1 MRGRTRA
8 PKLLLGRARILS
20 FMATGLVIHIS
31 SGNDKHTEVLT
42 GERIRIGNCDDCD
55 LRLRASALP
64 QRPNSEGLVL
74 ELANRNGSYSV
85 VEFDRDLALSLNGQP
100 LEANTKIKD
109 GDDLRIADS
118 PLALQFFPLRDLP
131 AVVPSSSRE
140 THVAPFIEQAAIESA
155 ATARRDDAK
164 VFLREFTRELVR
176 EINPST
182 KLVTLA
188 IALALVGGVLYIGF
202 SMFKEM
208 QRTRSILSEQR
219 AQLEGA
225 RNQAAK
231 TNEQLTDLG
240 RSNKE
245 IRDSLSLA
253 VKLRSDYGSGVCLIA
268 GSFYFVEAGTGRPL
282 RHPEAQVNESGTAV
296 QGSGDAQPLT
306 PEGRAAVA
314 EYEFVGTGFYVGSSF
329 VITNRHIAQPWLADE
344 RAQTLSSSVRYQP
357 RLKKLNAYFP
367 DHKQPIPLKFKMAAQ
382 RDDLAV
388 CTLEIA
394 EVPSE
399 IPIIP
404 LEEDEESVAVGKTI
418 VMMGYPSGPDRLLAL
433 LDDAESRDIQQ
444 RYGSLDALLGYL
456 AEKRRIQPLT
466 TQGSITDLDVRRIA
480 YDARTAE
487 GGSGAPVFGP
497 SGRVI
502 GVNFAIFTENQ
513 ASNFAVPIQYA
524 IALLGR
530 AGWTSPV
537 PKEPKDAEASNPQ
550 SNSHAAAAP
559 K

>member
-1 MRGRTRA
+1 
-8 PKLLLGRARILS
+8 
-20 FMATGLVIHIS
+20 MATGLVIHIS
-31 SGNDKHTEVLT
+31 SGDDKHTEVLT
-42 GERIRIGNCDDCD
+42 GERLRIGNCDDCD

-64 QRPNSEGLVL
+64 KRPDSNGLVL
-74 ELANRNGSYSV
+74 ELSGKNGSYSV
-85 VEFDRDLALSLNGQP
+85 VEFDPSLSLSLNGQP
-100 LEANTKIKD
+100 LERDVTIND
-109 GDDLRIADS
+109 GDELRIADS
-118 PLALQFFPLRDLP
+118 ILSLQFFPLRSLP
-131 AVVPSSSRE
+131 AVVPPSSRE
-140 THVAPFIEQAAIESA
+140 TLVAPFIEAAAIESA

-182 KLVTLA
+182 KLITLA
-188 IALALVGGVLYIGF
+188 IAMALVGGVLYIGF

-208 QRTRSILSEQR
+208 QRTRRLLAEQH

-225 RNQAAK
+225 RTQAAK

-282 RHPEAQVNESGTAV
+282 RNPESQLNENGATI
-296 QGSGDAQPLT
+296 QGSGDSQSLT
-306 PEGRAAVA
+306 PEGRGSIA
-314 EYEFVGTGFYVGSSF
+314 EFEFVGTGFYVGGNF

-344 RAQTLSSSVRYQP
+344 RAQSLTSSVRGQP

-367 DHKQPIPLKFKMAAQ
+367 DHKQPIPLKFKLAGQ

-388 CTLEIA
+388 CTLDIP
-394 EVPSE
+394 EVPAA
-399 IPIIP
+399 IPVLP
-404 LEEDEESVAVGKTI
+404 LEEDEDQVAVGKMV

-487 GGSGAPVFGP
+487 GGSGAPLFGP
-497 SGRVI
+497 SGHVI

-524 IALLGR
+524 MGLLGR
-530 AGWTSPV
+530 AGWTPPV
-537 PKEPKDAEASNPQ
+537 PKENEDDEAVNQ
-550 SNSHAAAAP
+550 QANSQASAP

>member
-1 MRGRTRA
+1 
-8 PKLLLGRARILS
+8 
-20 FMATGLVIHIS
+20 MATGLVIHIS
-31 SGNDKHTEVLT
+31 SGDDKHTEVLT
-42 GERIRIGNCDDCD
+42 GERLRIGNCDDCD

-64 QRPNSEGLVL
+64 KRPEGDGLVL
-74 ELANRNGSYSV
+74 ELAGRNGSYSV
-85 VEFDRDLALSLNGQP
+85 VGFDPDLNLTLNGQP
-100 LEANTKIKD
+100 LETNVKIKD
-109 GDDLRIADS
+109 GDELRIADS
-118 PLALQFFPLRDLP
+118 ILALQFFPLRALP
-131 AVVPSSSRE
+131 AVIPNSSKE
-140 THVAPFIEQAAIESA
+140 THVAPFIEAAAIESA

-182 KLVTLA
+182 KLITLA

-208 QRTRSILSEQR
+208 QRSRRLIDDQR
-219 AQLEGA
+219 AQLSSMKD
-225 RNQAAK
+225 QVSK
-231 TNEQLTDLG
+231 TNDTLTDLG

-282 RHPEAQVNESGTAV
+282 RYPEAQMNENGAAV
-296 QGSGDAQPLT
+296 QGSGDSQTLT
-306 PEGRAAVA
+306 PEGRASVA
-314 EYEFVGTGFYVGSSF
+314 EFEFVGTGFYVGDTF
-329 VITNRHIAQPWLADE
+329 VVTNRHIAQPWLADE
-344 RAQTLSSSVRYQP
+344 RAQSLTSTVRGQP

-367 DHKQPIPLKFKMAAQ
+367 DHKQPIPLKFKVAGS
-382 RDDLAV
+382 RDDLAI
-388 CTLEIA
+388 CTLDTT
-394 EVPSE
+394 EVPAG
-399 IPIIP
+399 IPVLP
-404 LEEDEESVAVGKTI
+404 LEEEEDSVAVGKMV

-456 AEKRRIQPLT
+456 AENRRIQPLT

-487 GGSGAPVFGP
+487 GGSGAPLFGP
-497 SGRVI
+497 SGHVI

-524 IALLGR
+524 TGLLER
-530 AGWTSPV
+530 VGWTRPV
-537 PKEPKDAEASNPQ
+537 PKETKEAETASQ
-550 SNSHAAAAP
+550 TSTTHTTSAQR
-559 K
+559 